1 MTPAVRSTLDSLCRQ
16 SFFLTAA
23 INLAANRHVQ
33 LVGTLQKMKLSQL
46 PEDRD
51 GLLKVQ
57 QETAKEIGGIRTT
70 MLLDAPREIQ
80 NYHWGPLQVA
90 LSIFSAMLDFYQ
102 QAAARHPDVLR
113 DQDLDA
119 YCQRHAAFIAGL
131 KQTRGSLLH
140 ERYDNTQ
147 RQTEFVMEFNGND
160 QNIITTLIEGA
171 DRFDAYFREL
181 AGDKA

>member
-1 MTPAVRSTLDSLCRQ
+1 MTRAVRNTFDSLLRQ

-23 INLAANRHVQ
+23 MNLAANRHVQ

-51 GLLKVQ
+51 GFLKVQ

-80 NYHWGPLQVA
+80 SYHWGPLQVA

-102 QAAARHPDVLR
+102 QAAARHPDALR
-113 DQDLDA
+113 DEDLDA

-131 KQTRGSLLH
+131 KQTRDSLLH
-140 ERYDNTQ
+140 ERYDTSSGK
-147 RQTEFVMEFNGND
+147 RSSLWISAAT
-160 QNIITTLIEGA
+160 IRTSSPP
-171 DRFDAYFREL
+171 
-181 AGDKA
+181 